1 MSDWGWVT
9 FAYVVAYG
17 SLAAF
22 IVSISVRIRRA
33 RHRLGVLAPGDRR

>member
-1 MSDWGWVT
+1 MSEWGWVT

-22 IVSISVRIRRA
+22 IASIAWRIRSARA
-33 RHRLGVLAPGDRR
+33 RLAALSEQAR